1 MGHALQDRV
10 AVITGGASGIGT
22 ATDVRSAAACLV
34 LASDASSSVTGQ
46 ILHPAGGQFT
56 D

>member
-1 MGHALQDRV
+1 MGHVSQDRV

-22 ATDVRSAAACLV
+22 VTAVRSAAACLV
-34 LASDASSSVTGQ
+34 LAGDASSFVAGQ
-46 ILHPAGGQFT
+46 IPHPAGGQST